1 MSGQFIRILEL
12 VFTFILFVHQ
22 HHHLSLHVVGGFLVR
37 LTHLAAETLMLTLD
51 PTYELNLVMI
61 CIVHW
66 S

>member
-1 MSGQFIRILEL
+1 MSGQFIRSLEL

-22 HHHLSLHVVGGFLVR
+22 HHHVVGGFLVR
-37 LTHLAAETLMLTLD
+37 ATHLAAETLMLTLD